1 MNVTERPFRGI
12 ESLEIRPVCE
22 EDAQKVIEYI
32 NLVSGESDYLS
43 FGENEF
49 KITVEEE
56 REIIRSFRERD
67 NCLMIAARLGEKIVG
82 LLTFEGGHRERLK
95 HRGEFGLTVAKEY
108 WGMGIGKRLIEY
120 MIETVK
126 KNGITRI
133 GLQVRA
139 DNERAIKLYSNFGF
153 VTEGRLKRFMKIREK
168 YFDFLQ
174 MGKDL

>member
-1 MNVTERPFRGI
+1 MVEKAFRGI
-12 ESLEIRPVCE
+12 DGLEIVQVCE
-22 EDAQKVIEYI
+22 EDAQKVIEYV
-32 NLVSGESDYLS
+32 NQVGGESDYLS

-56 REIIRSFRERD
+56 REIIRSYRERD

-82 LLTFEGGHRERLK
+82 LLTFEGGRRERLK
-95 HRGEFGLTVAKEY
+95 HRGEFGLTVSKEY
-108 WGMGIGKRLIEY
+108 WGMGIGKSLIEY
-120 MIETVK
+120 MVETVK
-126 KNGITRI
+126 KKGITRI

-153 VTEGRLKRFMKIREK
+153 EIEGRLERFMKIKEK

-174 MGKDL
+174 MGIDL